1 MRHPH
6 SLAIPA
12 LCVALSLA
20 ACGGGGGGGGTTAAA
35 RSTVEV
41 ALTSDNMEQAGSAA
55 VTAAEVGSVPPT
67 DLGDLVVGARTG
79 GAGPNGSAIRA
90 VLVDQLQALADLP
103 PADVA
108 SGITLTR
115 SEDCEFGGS
124 VAVTITDGNGSIDS
138 GDALDASFTD
148 CDGGEGVVNG
158 RLSLVLLS
166 FSGDFSPSGSAT
178 ADASFTDLQ
187 VSDGSGSVTA
197 NGNMQISLTQSDSS
211 REAEYL
217 ASGMRYDLSG
227 PSRSGS
233 ITTSDGE
240 VTVIETLDGSTTT
253 LGETIGATLPN
264 FSGTL
269 LVATLQPIVRDA
281 GGEIVSGQIHLS
293 GSKGVVR
300 LTFLGGGQVLLELD
314 AEGDGSFEISRALP
328 LAELESVAF

>member
-6 SLAIPA
+6 FLAIPA
-12 LCVALSLA
+12 ICVTLSLT
-20 ACGGGGGGGGTTAAA
+20 ACGGGGSGGTTTAASNA
-35 RSTVEV
+35 VEV
-41 ALTSDNMEQAGSAA
+41 ELSSSNMEQAGSAA

-79 GAGPNGSAIRA
+79 GPGPNGSAIRA
-90 VLVDQLQALADLP
+90 VLVDRLQALAGLP

-115 SEDCEFGGS
+115 SEACEFGGS
-124 VAVTITDGNGSIDS
+124 VAITITDGNGSIDS
-138 GDALDASFTD
+138 GDSLDAAFSN
-148 CDGGEGVVNG
+148 CDNGDGVING
-158 RLSLVLLS
+158 RLSVVLVS

-187 VSDGSGSVTA
+187 VADDSGSVTA
-197 NGNMQISLTQSDSS
+197 NGDMQVSLTQTATG

-217 ASGMRYDLSG
+217 AANMHYDLTG

-233 ITTSDGE
+233 ITVSDGE
-240 VTVIETLDGSTTT
+240 VSVVDTQDGTTTT
-253 LGETIGATLPN
+253 LGETIDATLPN

-269 LVATLQPIVRDA
+269 LVATLQPIVSDA
-281 GGEIVSGQIHLS
+281 DGEIVSGQIHVS

-300 LTFLGGGQVLLELD
+300 LTFLDGGQVLLELD
-314 AEGDGSFEISRALP
+314 AEGDGSFEVTRTLP